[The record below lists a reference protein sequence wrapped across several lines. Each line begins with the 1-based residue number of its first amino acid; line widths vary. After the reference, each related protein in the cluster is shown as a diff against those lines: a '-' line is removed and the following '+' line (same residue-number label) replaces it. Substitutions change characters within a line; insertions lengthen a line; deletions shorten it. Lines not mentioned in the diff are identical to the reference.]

1 MLRRRA
7 VLKTAFAGALGA
19 AAPRLAQAGPALRI
33 GVLRFGSFSWALD
46 VMRRHGF
53 DTAAGVALD
62 MRPYAGSPAAQ
73 VALQAGEVDL
83 IMQDWLWVA
92 RQRGGGA
99 DWSFIPFSSA
109 LGSVIVPAT
118 SPIRTLS
125 DLAGQR
131 LGVAGSALDKSWLI
145 LRAYAERH
153 DHLDLAH
160 ATRPSFGA
168 PALLGEELRA
178 GRLDAELTF
187 WPFAARA
194 EAAGMRRVL
203 AMETAV
209 AGLGIAPE
217 VPFVG
222 YVFSARWAEAH
233 RGLLDGF
240 VAAAAKAQALLATSD
255 AEWDAIAPL
264 TGAANAAELEK
275 LRDAYRAGIP
285 RLSPAATEAAA
296 SALFHVL
303 AATGGAALVGDAK
316 ALAPGTFWQAGL
328 S

>member
-1 MLRRRA
+1 MQRRRA
-7 VLKTAFAGALGA
+7 VLKTALAGAIGA
-19 AAPRLAQAGPALRI
+19 ALPCSVRAGPLLRI
-33 GVLRFGSFSWALD
+33 GVLRFGSFSWVLD
-46 VMRRHGF
+46 VIRRHGF

-62 MRPYAGSPAAQ
+62 IRQYAGSPAAQ

-83 IMQDWLWVA
+83 ILQDWLWVA
-92 RQRGGGA
+92 RQRISGA
-99 DWSFIPFSSA
+99 DWRFVPFSSA
-109 LGSVIVPAT
+109 LGSVIVPAA
-118 SPIRTLS
+118 SPIRALP

-168 PALLGEELRA
+168 PALLGEELKS

-222 YVFSARWAEAH
+222 YVFSAGWANGH

-240 VAAAAKAQALLATSD
+240 VASAAKAQTLLATSD
-255 AEWDAIAPL
+255 PEWEAIAPL
-264 TGAANAAELEK
+264 TGAANAAELAH
-275 LRDAYRAGIP
+275 LRDAFRAGIP
-285 RLSPAATEAAA
+285 RLSPAATEDAAA
-296 SALFHVL
+296 ALFQVL
-303 AATGGAALVGDAK
+303 AATGGPALVGEAK
-316 ALAPGTFWQAGL
+316 TLAPGIFWQTGR

>member
-7 VLKTAFAGALGA
+7 VLKTAFAGVMGT
-19 AAPRLAQAGPALRI
+19 AAPRLAEAGPPLRI
-33 GVLRFGSFSWALD
+33 GVLRFGSFSWVLD
-46 VMRRHGF
+46 VIRRHGF
-53 DTAAGVALD
+53 DAAAGVALD
-62 MRPYAGSPAAQ
+62 MRQYAGSPAAQ
-73 VALQAGEVDL
+73 VALQAGEVDVIL
-83 IMQDWLWVA
+83 QDWLWVA
-92 RQRGGGA
+92 RQRSSGA

-109 LGSVIVPAT
+109 LGSVIVPGD
-118 SPIRTLS
+118 SPIRTLP
-125 DLAGQR
+125 DLAGRR

-160 ATRPSFGA
+160 ATRPSFGV
-168 PALLGEELRA
+168 PALLGEELQS

-222 YVFSARWAEAH
+222 YVFSARWANAR

-240 VAAAAKAQALLATSD
+240 VAAAARAQALLAASD
-255 AEWDAIAPL
+255 PEWETLVPL
-264 TGAANAAELEK
+264 TGATNAAELAH

-285 RLSPAATEAAA
+285 RLPPAATEAAA
-296 SALFHVL
+296 SALFQVL
-303 AATGGAALVGDAK
+303 AATGGPALVGDAK
-316 ALAPGTFWQAGL
+316 VLAPGTFWQTGL

>member
-7 VLKTAFAGALGA
+7 VLTTVVAGAMGA
-19 AAPRLAQAGPALRI
+19 AAPRRARAEPLVRI
-33 GVLRFGSFSWALD
+33 GVLRFGSFSWVLD
-46 VMRRHGF
+46 VIRRHGF
-53 DTAAGVALD
+53 DAAAGVALD
-62 MRPYAGSPAAQ
+62 IRQYAGSPAAQ
-73 VALQAGEVDL
+73 VALQAGEVDVIL
-83 IMQDWLWVA
+83 QDWLWVA
-92 RQRGGGA
+92 RQRSGGA

-109 LGSVIVPAT
+109 LGSVIVPGDK
-118 SPIRTLS
+118 PIRTLP

-168 PALLGEELRA
+168 PALLGEELRS
-178 GRLDAELTF
+178 GRLDAALTF

-222 YVFSARWAEAH
+222 YVFATRWAKAQ
-233 RGLLDGF
+233 RGGLDGF
-240 VAAAAKAQALLATSD
+240 VAATAKAQALLATSD
-255 AEWDAIAPL
+255 SEWETLAPL
-264 TGAANAAELEK
+264 TGAANAAELVH

-285 RLSPAATEAAA
+285 RLSPAATEDAAA
-296 SALFHVL
+296 ALFRVL
-303 AATGGAALVGDAK
+303 AATGGPALVGEAK
-316 ALAPGTFWQAGL
+316 VLAPGTFWQTGL